1 MLKDFKESIK
11 KILRKAIYFFSR
23 KETGQESKEKWD
35 NLAKENARYFIL
47 SDKESENEEDFKK
60 TGEKDYNEFIL
71 NDQIIK
77 EKFVGREKRVL
88 EIGCGI
94 GRMTEFFAEDFKKVY
109 GVDISKEMIKKGKEK
124 LAGINNIELLE
135 TDGVNLPFADNSMD
149 LIFSYIVFQHM
160 PNYEIVEKN
169 FREIKRVLKE
179 DGLFKVQLR
188 GIPAKRGTWYYG
200 VDYNIDS
207 AQKLIRKI
215 GFKLIHYDGINTKY
229 FWLWLK
235 NK

>member
-1 MLKDFKESIK
+1 MLKKTKESIK
-11 KILRKAIYFFSR
+11 EILRKIIYFFSR
-23 KETGQESKEKWD
+23 KEIIQESKKKWD

-47 SDKESENEEDFKK
+47 SNKESENEEGFKK
-60 TGEKDYNEFIL
+60 AGEKDYNEFIL

-77 EKFVGREKRVL
+77 ERFIGRDKIVL

-94 GRMTEFFAEDFKKVY
+94 GRMTEFFVKDFKKIY
-109 GVDISKEMIKKGKEK
+109 GVDISEEMIKKGKER

-135 TDGVNLPFADNSMD
+135 TDGVHLPLADNSMD

-160 PNYEIVEKN
+160 PSYEVVEKM
-169 FREIKRVLKE
+169 FREIKRILKK

-188 GIPAKRGTWYYG
+188 GTPAKRGVWYYG

-207 AQKLIRKI
+207 AKKLIDKI
-215 GFKLIHYDGINTKY
+215 GFNLIRYDGAKTKY

-235 NK
+235 K